1 MSFPLLEMADSE
13 AGEFVATSACQQNSK
28 QCPITFALDLLVVWC
43 LPESLR
49 LVGRQPVAQPKAQFL
64 YALDASD
71 SAAKSALRSPQSA
84 ASYARRRTAPSRRL
98 IVPGARWRDSRCI
111 R

>member
-13 AGEFVATSACQQNSK
+13 AGEFVATKSACQQNSK
-28 QCPITFALDLLVVWC
+28 QCPITFALNLLVVWC

-71 SAAKSALRSPQSA
+71 SSRQAGAEKSTICRFVRQAANRS
-84 ASYARRRTAPSRRL
+84 
-98 IVPGARWRDSRCI
+98 
-111 R
+111 